1 MAIKTFATGEVL
13 TASDTNTYLANSGL
27 VYVTNFTGTN
37 TAVVNVDNC
46 FTSTY
51 DNYLLVIQSMT
62 SHGNGFIPQI
72 QFRYAGPT
80 TQTTTY
86 YSGIVG
92 ATYTGT
98 NTNRNVNNGTVG
110 YIGNGCDNLGNGNG
124 IVNIARTSAQI
135 AYTCQF
141 SDYYNAVWSQ
151 GGGYVT
157 TSRTYT
163 GFALSMS
170 SGNISVTATLYGYR
184 KA

>member
-1 MAIKTFATGEVL
+1 MPTPPDFTTGQVL
-13 TASDTNTYLANSGL
+13 TAAMMDKVGL
-27 VYVTNFTGTN
+27 WNIKNATVTNAADTGT
-37 TAVVNVDNC
+37 TWDGV
-46 FTSTY
+46 FTSDY
-51 DNYLLVIQSMT
+51 SSYLLVIHSMT
-62 SHGNGFIPQI
+62 SHGNGATPQI

-80 TQTTTY
+80 TQSTGY

-98 NTNRNVNNGTVG
+98 NTNKNVNNGAIG
-110 YIGNGCDNLGNGNG
+110 YIGNACDNLGNGNG
-124 IVNIARTSAQI
+124 FLHIARTSAQV

-163 GFALSMS
+163 GFLLSMS
-170 SGNISVTATLYGYR
+170 TGNISVTASLYGYNQL
-184 KA
+184 